1 MKRIFFFVFLMT
13 IVLIT
18 GIIIGCNKSVT
29 TTTEPKTPIANAGL
43 DSVINMPVPGTS
55 DEFEAILNGKRSR
68 SINSEIVGYSWT
80 TIGNNSSTHIKIS
93 SPNLDS
99 TAVIFEYPNAGI
111 YQFRLEVQ
119 DNLNNIDYDT
129 VSITINRKFE
139 YEYDG
144 ISWDSTFNS
153 FTYIDFLEQLELL
166 ANEDIPTYAPYFSFP
181 PDFISFC
188 TFNGNCNDISSW
200 KIIPYVPRDS
210 IELTDKNIFYSTDSS
225 ACCINASY
233 TIYAT
238 PNAGIDFS
246 QKISIGVGRSF

>member
-18 GIIIGCNKSVT
+18 GIFIGCKKSMT
-29 TTTEPKTPIANAGL
+29 TKPKTPIANAGP
-43 DSVINMPVPGTS
+43 DSVINMPQTGTS
-55 DEFEAILNGKRSR
+55 SEFEAILNGKGSH
-68 SINSEIVGYSWT
+68 SINSEIVFYSWT
-80 TIGNNSSTHIKIS
+80 AIGNTGSTNIKIS
-93 SPNLDS
+93 SPNTDS
-99 TAVIFEYPNAGI
+99 TTVIFEQPNAGI
-111 YQFRLEVQ
+111 YQFRLEVR
-119 DNLNNIDYDT
+119 DNLNNLDYDT
-129 VSITINRKFE
+129 VSITINRKFQD
-139 YEYDG
+139 EYDG

-153 FTYIDFLEQLELL
+153 FTYIDFAEQLSNY
-166 ANEDIPTYAPYFSFP
+166 ADIPPALIAIPGYSLP
-181 PDFISFC
+181 PDLISFC

>member
-1 MKRIFFFVFLMT
+1 MTYFFITDIF
-13 IVLIT
+13 
-18 GIIIGCNKSVT
+18 IGCNKSM

-43 DSVINMPVPGTS
+43 DSVINMPMTGS
-55 DEFEAILNGKRSR
+55 CWEFEAILNGKRSR
-68 SINSEIVGYSWT
+68 SINSEIVYYSWT
-80 TIGNNSSTHIKIS
+80 IIGNNGSTNINIS

-99 TAVIFEYPNAGI
+99 TTVIFEQPNAGI

-119 DNLNNIDYDT
+119 DNLNNIAYDT
-129 VSITINRKFE
+129 VSITINRKFG

-153 FTYIDFLEQLELL
+153 FTYIDFAEQLSNYEG
-166 ANEDIPTYAPYFSFP
+166 IPPVGFLFNPSYSLP
-181 PDFISFC
+181 PDLISFC

-246 QKISIGVGRSF
+246 QKISVGVNRSF